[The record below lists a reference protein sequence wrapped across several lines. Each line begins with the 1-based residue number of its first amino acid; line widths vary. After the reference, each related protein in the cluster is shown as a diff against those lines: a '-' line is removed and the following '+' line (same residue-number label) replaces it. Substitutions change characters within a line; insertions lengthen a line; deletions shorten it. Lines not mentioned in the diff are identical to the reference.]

1 MKPVNFSYKCPDNI
15 EEVLSILSCEKENG
29 QVLAGGQ
36 SLIAMLNMRLLYPKV
51 ILDIKNI
58 ESLSYI
64 THTEKGLQIG
74 ANVTQ
79 QKLLEYENLNEI
91 SPLLHKIL
99 PWVGHYQTRTR
110 GTICGSL
117 AHADPSSEIALCLA
131 LLKGKVKLISKNQ
144 ERLLSAEE
152 FQKGLLTTACHS
164 DEIIEYA
171 LFPKLE
177 ESVGVAFNEFAFR
190 HGDFS
195 LLSVAVLVSKDS
207 ISLGVTGLSDKPYI
221 TAFPLLSGDQIDD
234 ALNDLAWKLHGED
247 DHIAPSSYRRNLLR
261 KIGKKTIKEAM
272 K

>member
-1 MKPVNFSYKCPDNI
+1 MCIRD
-15 EEVLSILSCEKENG
+15 
-29 QVLAGGQ
+29 
-36 SLIAMLNMRLLYPKV
+36 R
-51 ILDIKNI
+51 
-58 ESLSYI
+58 
-64 THTEKGLQIG
+64 T
-74 ANVTQ
+74 
-79 QKLLEYENLNEI
+79 I
-91 SPLLHKIL
+91 SVST
-99 PWVGHYQTRTR
+99 WSFNRAR
-110 GTICGSL
+110 
-117 AHADPSSEIALCLA
+117 PSSAFL
-131 LLKGKVKLISKNQ
+131 
-144 ERLLSAEE
+144 RLTAASNE
-152 FQKGLLTTACHS
+152 KGLLTTACHS

-247 DHIAPSSYRRNLLR
+247 DHIAPSSYRRKLLR

>member
-15 EEVLSILSCEKENG
+15 EEVLSILSYEKENG

-36 SLIAMLNMRLLYPKV
+36 SLIAMLNMRLLHPKV

-79 QKLLEYENLNEI
+79 QKLLECENLNEI

-171 LFPKLE
+171 DDNFIQLE
-177 ESVGVAFNEFAFR
+177 LR
-190 HGDFS
+190 
-195 LLSVAVLVSKDS
+195 
-207 ISLGVTGLSDKPYI
+207 TG
-221 TAFPLLSGDQIDD
+221 
-234 ALNDLAWKLHGED
+234 
-247 DHIAPSSYRRNLLR
+247 
-261 KIGKKTIKEAM
+261 GKKFYQTPAKGEKIRTKID